1 MENDSNSYSPHRC
14 NENTKKTSNTV
25 ELEETIHE
33 TEIYRSTFNFIGA
46 MKLVERFAF
55 SVVNI
60 PLASLNI
67 PHRIFALGGKK
78 QERRGKGERGGKGHE
93 VRSYRKKKLV
103 RYFFR
108 RFPFFSV
115 SSIPWANCR
124 CERME
129 RS

>member
-1 MENDSNSYSPHRC
+1 MTRIRIRR
-14 NENTKKTSNTV
+14 TVATRILKTT
-25 ELEETIHE
+25 
-33 TEIYRSTFNFIGA
+33 TFNFVRA
-46 MKLVERFAF
+46 TKLVERFAF
-55 SVVNI
+55 SVV
-60 PLASLNI
+60 LASLNI
-67 PHRIFALGGKK
+67 PQRIFALGGKK
-78 QERRGKGERGGKGHE
+78 QERRSKGERGGKGRE